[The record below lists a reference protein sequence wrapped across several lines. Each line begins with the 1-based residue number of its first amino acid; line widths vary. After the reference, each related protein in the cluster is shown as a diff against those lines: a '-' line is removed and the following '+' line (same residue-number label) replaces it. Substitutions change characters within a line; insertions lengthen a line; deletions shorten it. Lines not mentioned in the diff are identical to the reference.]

1 MFTKIFLVQLAERA
15 VKTFAQTLVALAGAS
30 QMDWLNL
37 DWQHLAA
44 TSLIAAGLSVLTSI
58 ASDKVGPTDSP
69 SMVKLSPAVMP
80 PEGIKIH

>member
-1 MFTKIFLVQLAERA
+1 MFDKFFLMQLVERA
-15 VKTFAQTLVALAGAS
+15 IKTFAQTFVALAGAS

-58 ASDKVGPTDSP
+58 ASDKVGPIDSP
-69 SMVKLSPAVMP
+69 SVVPTFKTFP
-80 PEGIKIH
+80 

>member
-37 DWQHLAA
+37 DWQHLTATAA
-44 TSLIAAGLSVLTSI
+44 IAAGLSALTSI
-58 ASDKVGPTDSP
+58 ASDKIGPADSP
-69 SMVKLSPAVMP
+69 SMVNLY
-80 PEGIKIH
+80 EGP

>member
-1 MFTKIFLVQLAERA
+1 MFTKSFVMQLVERA
-15 VKTFAQTLVALAGAS
+15 IKTFAQTFVALAGAS

-69 SMVKLSPAVMP
+69 SMVATYKGP
-80 PEGIKIH
+80 

>member
-1 MFTKIFLVQLAERA
+1 MFDKFFLMQLLERA
-15 VKTFAQTLVALAGAS
+15 IKTFAQTFVALAGAS

-58 ASDKVGPTDSP
+58 ASDKVGPIDSP
-69 SMVKLSPAVMP
+69 SMVPTFKTFP
-80 PEGIKIH
+80 

>member
-1 MFTKIFLVQLAERA
+1 MFNKFFLRQLAERA
-15 VKTFAQTLVALAGAS
+15 VKTFAQTFVALAGAS

-58 ASDKVGPTDSP
+58 ASDKVGPIDSP
-69 SMVKLSPAVMP
+69 SMVPTFRTFP
-80 PEGIKIH
+80 

>member
-1 MFTKIFLVQLAERA
+1 MFTKFFLRQLAERA
-15 VKTFAQTLVALAGAS
+15 IKTFAQTFVALAGAS

-58 ASDKVGPTDSP
+58 ASDKVGPIDSP
-69 SMVKLSPAVMP
+69 SIVPTFKTFP
-80 PEGIKIH
+80 

>member
-1 MFTKIFLVQLAERA
+1 MFDKFFLMQLLERA
-15 VKTFAQTLVALAGAS
+15 IKTFAQTFVALAGAS

-69 SMVKLSPAVMP
+69 SMVATYKGP
-80 PEGIKIH
+80 

>member
-37 DWQHLAA
+37 DWQLLTATAA
-44 TSLIAAGLSVLTSI
+44 IAAGLSALTSI
-58 ASDKVGPTDSP
+58 ASDRMGPFESP
-69 SMVKLSPAVMP
+69 SIVPIFKTF
-80 PEGIKIH
+80 E

>member
-1 MFTKIFLVQLAERA
+1 MFDKFFLMQLVERA
-15 VKTFAQTLVALAGAS
+15 IKTFAQTFVALAGAS

-69 SMVKLSPAVMP
+69 SMVSTYKGP
-80 PEGIKIH
+80 